1 MRKKKNLSQGDF
13 IEMYMNYVL
22 ENGSEPV
29 SIFKFAKEYNFE
41 EQVFYKYFT
50 SFEGVRSAIF
60 TSFIGQTLNLL
71 QSSEEYEHFDVR
83 NKLLSFY
90 FTFFEI
96 LTANRSYVVY
106 ALNPKERGMES
117 LKMLKGLRKE
127 FLLYIDTLD
136 IEKIDFKE
144 KRLEKF
150 QDKSLKEAI
159 WTQFLLTMK
168 FWLDDSSPSFEK
180 TDVFIEKSV
189 NAGFDLINVTPLKS
203 VLDLGK
209 FLFKD
214 KFVSS

>member
-1 MRKKKNLSQGDF
+1 MRKKKNLSQSDF
-13 IEMYMNYVL
+13 INMYMDYVL
-22 ENGSEPV
+22 ENGSEPESV
-29 SIFKFAKEYNFE
+29 FKFAKAYNFE

-50 SFEGVRSAIF
+50 SFEGIRSEIF
-60 TSFIGQTLNLL
+60 TSFLEQTLTLL
-71 QSSEEYEHFDVR
+71 NNSEDYEQFDVR

-96 LTANRSYVVY
+96 MTANRSYVVY
-106 ALNPKERGMES
+106 ALKPQSRGMAS
-117 LKMLKGLRKE
+117 LKMLKGLRRD

-144 KRLEKF
+144 KRIEKF
-150 QDKSLKEAI
+150 QDNSIKEAS
-159 WTQFLLTMK
+159 WTQLLLTIK
-168 FWLDDSSPSFEK
+168 FWLEDSSASFEK

-189 NAGFDLINVTPLKS
+189 NAGFDIMNVAPIKS

-209 FLFKD
+209 FLFKE